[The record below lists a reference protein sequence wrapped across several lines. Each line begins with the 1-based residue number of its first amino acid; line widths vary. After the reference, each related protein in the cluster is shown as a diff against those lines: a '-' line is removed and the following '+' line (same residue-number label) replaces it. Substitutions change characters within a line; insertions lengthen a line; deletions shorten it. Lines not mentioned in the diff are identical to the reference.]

1 MRLFQDIPIQKKLR
15 RMTML
20 TTSVALLLTGAALIV
35 YELVM
40 HRATMTREL
49 MTVADVIGAN
59 SAAPLVFNDPKA
71 AEQTLSALRKDARI
85 RLAALYGKE
94 GNVFAAYRRQH
105 LGDGA
110 IPVAA
115 QGHGSR
121 SEGGRLILFHP
132 IILDQE
138 KIGTL
143 YIQAD
148 MQEVYTQVQVSTLI
162 VLAVLAVS
170 SLVALL
176 LASRLERVISLPI
189 LNLVRTAAIIS
200 EKQDYS
206 VRAAGSYRD
215 ELGQLIDGFND
226 MLAQIQQRDTAL
238 QEARD
243 QLEATVEQRTRQLQT
258 ALQQAEEASRHKSLF
273 LSNMSHELR
282 TPLNSIMGFA
292 WLLQDPAISPLN
304 EKQARFANN
313 ISLSGQHLLML
324 INDLLDL
331 TKVEAGKIQLELQ
344 PFPLQEAIEA
354 AAYAIRP
361 QVKRKQ
367 QTLELVIDGD
377 MPNIEADPT
386 RFRQILYNL
395 LSNAVKFTSTGGRV
409 RVSAQKVSG
418 VAYREAGAADTNESG
433 EFVEIAIS
441 DTGIGIKPE
450 DVTKLFRIFTQIE
463 STYTKQFPGTGLGL
477 ALTKQLVELHGGSIW
492 AASDGEGRGSTFTVR
507 LPLSH
512 KEYSEGEQ

>member
-105 LGDGA
+105 LGDDT
-110 IPVAA
+110 IPVAP
-115 QGHGSR
+115 QGYGSR
-121 SEGGRLILFHP
+121 SEGGRLSLFHS

-148 MQEVYTQVQVSTLI
+148 MQEVYAQVQVSTLI

-170 SLVALL
+170 ALVALL

-200 EKQDYS
+200 EKQDY
-206 VRAAGSYRD
+206 
-215 ELGQLIDGFND
+215 
-226 MLAQIQQRDTAL
+226 
-238 QEARD
+238 
-243 QLEATVEQRTRQLQT
+243 
-258 ALQQAEEASRHKSLF
+258 
-273 LSNMSHELR
+273 
-282 TPLNSIMGFA
+282 
-292 WLLQDPAISPLN
+292 
-304 EKQARFANN
+304 
-313 ISLSGQHLLML
+313 
-324 INDLLDL
+324 
-331 TKVEAGKIQLELQ
+331 
-344 PFPLQEAIEA
+344 
-354 AAYAIRP
+354 
-361 QVKRKQ
+361 
-367 QTLELVIDGD
+367 
-377 MPNIEADPT
+377 
-386 RFRQILYNL
+386 
-395 LSNAVKFTSTGGRV
+395 
-409 RVSAQKVSG
+409 
-418 VAYREAGAADTNESG
+418 
-433 EFVEIAIS
+433 
-441 DTGIGIKPE
+441 
-450 DVTKLFRIFTQIE
+450 
-463 STYTKQFPGTGLGL
+463 
-477 ALTKQLVELHGGSIW
+477 
-492 AASDGEGRGSTFTVR
+492 
-507 LPLSH
+507 
-512 KEYSEGEQ
+512 